1 MKRRSRT
8 SNAATAKTWAHRLMQ
23 RDDWQVVDI
32 ETTGLGPEAEVVEA
46 AIIDN
51 RGETLLDTM
60 VRPRTP
66 PEPQATRVHGLHG
79 DVLRNQPRFDQV
91 HGMLARLLTGRTV
104 VAYHAEFDRHVLA
117 HSCRVAGL
125 PEIDCTW
132 ECAMHRYEQWRGFRT
147 SLATACE
154 VESIVA
160 IGPHHRALPDARLVW
175 NLIRR
180 MAGESA

>member
-1 MKRRSRT
+1 
-8 SNAATAKTWAHRLMQ
+8 MQ
-23 RDDWQVVDI
+23 RDDWLVMDV

-46 AIIDN
+46 AIIGN
-51 RGETLLDTM
+51 RGDTLFDAV
-60 VRPRTP
+60 VRPHTA
-66 PEPQATRVHGLHG
+66 PEPQASRVHGL
-79 DVLRNQPRFDQV
+79 DLETLRNEPRFDQIY
-91 HGMLARLLTGRTV
+91 GMLAQLLTGRTV
-104 VAYHAEFDRHVLA
+104 VAYHAQFDRHVLA
-117 HSCRVAGL
+117 HTCRVAGL

-154 VESIVA
+154 VEAIVA